1 MIIFL
6 RLGMK
11 SVTDTNDYIHYLG
24 NPPAFSLY
32 LAPTDRTEIEDYLN
46 SFKTAAS
53 GYDDISPKVL

>member
-1 MIIFL
+1 M
-6 RLGMK
+6 GMK
-11 SVTDTNDYIHYLG
+11 SIADTNDYIHYLG